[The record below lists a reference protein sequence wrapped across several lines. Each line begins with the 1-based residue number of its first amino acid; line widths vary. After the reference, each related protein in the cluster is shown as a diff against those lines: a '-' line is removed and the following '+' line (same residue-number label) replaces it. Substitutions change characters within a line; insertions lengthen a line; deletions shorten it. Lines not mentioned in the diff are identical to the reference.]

1 MTSLIGFNITK
12 TFPMVVSDN
21 SYTIRFAENVD
32 EFVIF
37 VSNDSNG
44 KQNKYHFDR
53 DTASDFKHYHD
64 EDLHNQVLEII
75 RSDIQ
80 NGIV

>member
-1 MTSLIGFNITK
+1 MKTLTSFNITK
-12 TFPMVVSDN
+12 TFPMIVSGN
-21 SYTIRFAENVD
+21 SYTIRLAENVD

-44 KQNKYHFDR
+44 KQNKYHFER
-53 DTASDFKHYHD
+53 DTASDFKHYHG
-64 EDLHNQVLEII
+64 EDLHNQVLEIV

>member
-1 MTSLIGFNITK
+1 MTSLTSFNITK
-12 TFPMVVSDN
+12 TFPMVVSGN
-21 SYTIRFAENVD
+21 SYTIRFAENID

-44 KQNKYHFDR
+44 KQNKYHFER
-53 DTASDFKHYHD
+53 DTASDFKHYRG

>member
-1 MTSLIGFNITK
+1 MKGYSITK
-12 TFPMVVSDN
+12 TFPMIVSGN
-21 SYTIRFAENVD
+21 SFTIRFAENVD

-37 VSNDSNG
+37 VSNDSSG
-44 KQNKYHFDR
+44 KQNKYHFER
-53 DTASDFKHYHD
+53 DTASDFKHYHG
-64 EDLHNQVLEII
+64 ENLHNQILEII